1 MVILENSLSPI
12 NTTSQTINQF
22 ETELVYGTGSFNNP
36 LDIYLSGHKTYANF
50 KYGEKTNPDISGI
63 IKNIDLLNN
72 REGIKL
78 PDLNPAIKEFNKELL
93 NDITLEM
100 DVNAISVQLKFN
112 EYNINALNNYYKN
125 L

>member
-36 LDIYLSGHKTYANF
+36 LDIYLSGHKTYTNF
-50 KYGEKTNPDISGI
+50 KYGEKANPDISGI

-78 PDLNPAIKEFNKELL
+78 PDLNPAIREFNKELL